1 MRFTNQRCITKKE
14 DDVKAKRG
22 WFALAIFAAATAGTF
37 SAYAETSLW
46 PSAPVVGEHQNVRN
60 LYRLRCGVCHGGNG
74 EGTNY
79 DYPRLAP
86 ALKGN
91 PFIQHAPN
99 AAIIAVI
106 RKGRTGPQR
115 LYHESYPNM
124 PAFGAEAVPD
134 ADALV
139 QFLKTELQQ

>member
-22 WFALAIFAAATAGTF
+22 LFALGVFAAAMAGAVT
-37 SAYAETSLW
+37 AYAESPVW
-46 PSAPVVGEHQNVRN
+46 PASPVVGEHQNVRN

-74 EGTNY
+74 EGTNN

-91 PFIQHAPN
+91 PFVQHAPN
-99 AAIIAVI
+99 AAVIAVV

-139 QFLKTELQQ
+139 QFLKTDLQK

>member
-1 MRFTNQRCITKKE
+1 
-14 DDVKAKRG
+14 VKAKQVVLALG
-22 WFALAIFAAATAGTF
+22 MLGALAASAWTVAAEQPF
-37 SAYAETSLW
+37 
-46 PSAPVVGEHQNVRN
+46 PQAPVVGEHENFRN
-60 LYRLRCGVCHGGNG
+60 LYRLRCGTCHGANG
-74 EGTNY
+74 EGTDQ

-91 PFIQHAPN
+91 PFVQHAPP

-124 PAFGAEAVPD
+124 PAFGAEAVFD
-134 ADALV
+134 VDGLV
-139 QFLKTELQQ
+139 HFLQTDLQK